1 MCPHCNSK
9 LIPILYG
16 FVDPKYVDMHKE
28 GLIFLVSTTYHTKN
42 SPTSYCKKCEES
54 FDIKL
59 DYKF

>member
-1 MCPHCNSK
+1 MCPNCNIT

-16 FVDPKYVDMHKE
+16 YSNKKYLDMHKE

-42 SPTSYCKKCEES
+42 SPTSYCKKCNES

-59 DYKF
+59 DSKL